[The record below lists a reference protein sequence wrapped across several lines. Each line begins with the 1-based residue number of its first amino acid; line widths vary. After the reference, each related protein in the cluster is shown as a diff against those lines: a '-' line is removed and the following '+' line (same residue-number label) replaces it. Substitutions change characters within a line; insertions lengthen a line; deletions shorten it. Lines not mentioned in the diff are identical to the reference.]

1 MDWKGGAK
9 IGAIVGG
16 AAGAVLGF
24 WFGYALCDAA
34 ECNVFSDGYRAA
46 IVFGGIGAGAGAAVG
61 ALIGAQGP
69 D

>member
-1 MDWKGGAK
+1 MDWKRGAK

-16 AAGAVLGF
+16 AAQ
-24 WFGYALCDAA
+24 CS
-34 ECNVFSDGYRAA
+34 VFSDGYRAA